1 MPKRKLDTEFNQKY
15 IYLRTNKYMGHN
27 PRVKVET
34 LGQTRVQLYTLGQLL
49 GPSDFGVLLVKG
61 IKE

>member
-1 MPKRKLDTEFNQKY
+1 VTTDFSE
-15 IYLRTNKYMGHN
+15 
-27 PRVKVET
+27 RVKVET

-49 GPSDFGVLLVKG
+49 GPLDFGAALLVKG